1 MPCTT
6 LLVGKKASYDGSTM
20 IARNDDSGAGRYT
33 PKKLIMVTPEQQPR
47 TYHSV
52 ISHVT
57 IELPDNPMRYSSV
70 PNVLPD
76 EGIWAGAGINAAS
89 VAMTATET
97 IASNERVLGA
107 DPLVV
112 YKPADGETPEQAGG
126 IGEEDLVTL
135 VLPYIHSAREGVLR
149 TCRRRR
155 DLVDGDPGRSPL
167 DCPKSAGR
175 PVCRHAQ

>member
-76 EGIWAGAGINAAS
+76 EGIWAGAGINAAN

-112 YKPADGETPEQAGG
+112 YKPADGETP
-126 IGEEDLVTL
+126 
-135 VLPYIHSAREGVLR
+135 
-149 TCRRRR
+149 
-155 DLVDGDPGRSPL
+155 
-167 DCPKSAGR
+167 
-175 PVCRHAQ
+175 